1 MIKRIPPVK
10 ITEALRILELDT
22 LPKDEQEVS
31 VAYKRLAKKHHPD
44 SGGTEE
50 AFQELGAA
58 VEYVIR
64 ALALVDATVE
74 KSKGRSKEADA
85 LAEKRA
91 IMRAEMLKRR
101 AEEDRKRNIQATWG
115 ISVILV
121 LIVLSGI
128 GMVIQ
133 PRFIHWMV
141 EKERVERMATVIG
154 TGPDRS
160 YTISWNYQGQTYTEM
175 LNGRFIDGKW
185 LVGPAGMPMIKGGKY
200 IVSFN
205 ARNPDYFELKDKYID
220 PETADRYFSLVKY
233 PLAAALD
240 LPDTDPD
247 VVCIYWSV
255 LDQFGVDGVAHLFFG
270 ALPMRKNWKH
280 NERSFQALKESETF
294 QKLYRS
300 CLGIE

>member
-1 MIKRIPPVK
+1 MK

-22 LPKDEQEVS
+22 LPKDEKEVS
-31 VAYKRLAKKHHPD
+31 VAYKRIAKQRHPD

-58 VEYVIR
+58 VEYVLR

-74 KSKGRSKEADA
+74 KTKRRTAETDA

-91 IMRAEMLKRR
+91 KMRAEMLKRR

-121 LIVLSGI
+121 VIVLFGI

-141 EKERVERMATVIG
+141 EKERVERMATVLS

-160 YTISWNYQGQTYTEM
+160 YTIGWVYQGESYSEI

-205 ARNPDYFELKDKYID
+205 ARNPNYFELKDKYID

-240 LPDTDPD
+240 LPDSDPD

-255 LDQFGVDGVAHLFFG
+255 LDEFGVDGVAHLFFG

>member
-1 MIKRIPPVK
+1 MK

-22 LPKDEQEVS
+22 LPKDEKEVS
-31 VAYKRLAKKHHPD
+31 LAYKRLAKQRHPD

-58 VEYVIR
+58 VEYVLR

-74 KSKGRSKEADA
+74 KTKRRTAETDA

-91 IMRAEMLKRR
+91 KMRAEMLKRR

-121 LIVLSGI
+121 VIVLFGI

-141 EKERVERMATVIG
+141 EKERVERMATVLS

-160 YTISWNYQGQTYTEM
+160 YTIGWEYQGESYSEI

-205 ARNPDYFELKDKYID
+205 ARNPNYFELKDKYID

-240 LPDTDPD
+240 LPDSDPD

-255 LDQFGVDGVAHLFFG
+255 LDEFGVDGVAHLFFG

>member
-1 MIKRIPPVK
+1 MK

-22 LPKDEQEVS
+22 LPKDERAVS
-31 VAYKRLAKKHHPD
+31 VAYKRLAKKRHPD

-58 VEYVIR
+58 VEYVLR

-74 KSKGRSKEADA
+74 QTKRRSAETDA

-91 IMRAEMLKRR
+91 KMRAEMLKRR

-115 ISVILV
+115 ISVILIV
-121 LIVLSGI
+121 IVLFGI

-133 PRFIHWMV
+133 PRFNHWMV
-141 EKERVERMATVIG
+141 EKERVERMATVLS

-160 YTISWNYQGQTYTEM
+160 YTISWNYQGESYTEV

-205 ARNPDYFELKDKYID
+205 GRNPNYFELKDKYID
-220 PETADRYFSLVKY
+220 PETADRYFSIVKY
-233 PLAAALD
+233 PLAAALN
-240 LPDTDPD
+240 LPDSDPD
-247 VVCIYWSV
+247 VVCIFWSV
-255 LDQFGVDGVAHLFFG
+255 LDEFGVDGVAHIFFG

-280 NERSFQALKESETF
+280 NERSFQALKESEAF

>member
-1 MIKRIPPVK
+1 MK

-31 VAYKRLAKKHHPD
+31 VAYKRLAKQRHPD
-44 SGGTEE
+44 SGGTEA
-50 AFQELGAA
+50 AFQELGSA
-58 VEYVIR
+58 VEYVLR

-74 KSKGRSKEADA
+74 KTKRRTTETDA

-91 IMRAEMLKRR
+91 KMRAEMLKRR

-121 LIVLSGI
+121 IIVLFGV

-141 EKERVERMATVIG
+141 EKERVERMATVLS

-160 YTISWNYQGQTYTEM
+160 FTIGWKYQGKSYTEL

-205 ARNPDYFELKDKYID
+205 ARNPNYYELKDKYID

-240 LPDTDPD
+240 LMDSDPD

-255 LDQFGVDGVAHLFFG
+255 LDEFGVDGVAHLFFG

>member
-1 MIKRIPPVK
+1 VK

-22 LPKDEQEVS
+22 LPKDGQEVS
-31 VAYKRLAKKHHPD
+31 VAYKRLAKQRHPD
-44 SGGTEE
+44 SGGTEA

-58 VEYVIR
+58 VEYVLR

-74 KSKGRSKEADA
+74 KTQRRSAETVA

-91 IMRAEMLKRR
+91 KMRAEMLKRR

-121 LIVLSGI
+121 IIVLFGV

-141 EKERVERMATVIG
+141 EKERVERMATVLS

-160 YTISWNYQGQTYTEM
+160 FTIGWKYQGKSYTEL

-205 ARNPDYFELKDKYID
+205 ARNPNYFELKDKYID

-240 LPDTDPD
+240 LMDSDPD

-255 LDQFGVDGVAHLFFG
+255 LDEFGVDGVAHLFFG

>member
-44 SGGTEE
+44 SGWTEE

-74 KSKGRSKEADA
+74 KGKGRSKEADA

-101 AEEDRKRNIQATWG
+101 AEEDRKRNIKATWG

-133 PRFIHWMV
+133 PRFIH
-141 EKERVERMATVIG
+141 
-154 TGPDRS
+154 
-160 YTISWNYQGQTYTEM
+160 
-175 LNGRFIDGKW
+175 
-185 LVGPAGMPMIKGGKY
+185 
-200 IVSFN
+200 
-205 ARNPDYFELKDKYID
+205 
-220 PETADRYFSLVKY
+220 
-233 PLAAALD
+233 
-240 LPDTDPD
+240 
-247 VVCIYWSV
+247 
-255 LDQFGVDGVAHLFFG
+255 
-270 ALPMRKNWKH
+270 
-280 NERSFQALKESETF
+280 
-294 QKLYRS
+294 
-300 CLGIE
+300 

>member
-1 MIKRIPPVK
+1 
-10 ITEALRILELDT
+10 
-22 LPKDEQEVS
+22 
-31 VAYKRLAKKHHPD
+31 
-44 SGGTEE
+44 
-50 AFQELGAA
+50 
-58 VEYVIR
+58 
-64 ALALVDATVE
+64 
-74 KSKGRSKEADA
+74 
-85 LAEKRA
+85 
-91 IMRAEMLKRR
+91 
-101 AEEDRKRNIQATWG
+101 
-115 ISVILV
+115 
-121 LIVLSGI
+121 
-128 GMVIQ
+128 MVIQ

-160 YTISWNYQGQTYTEM
+160 YTISWNYQGQSFTEV

-205 ARNPDYFELKDKYID
+205 ARNPNYFELKDKYID

-240 LPDTDPD
+240 LPDTDPG
-247 VVCIYWSV
+247 VVCTYWSV
-255 LDQFGVDGVAHLFFG
+255 LDEFGVDGVAHLFFG

>member
-1 MIKRIPPVK
+1 MK

-22 LPKDEQEVS
+22 LPKDEKEVS
-31 VAYKRLAKKHHPD
+31 VAYKRLAKQRHPD

-58 VEYVIR
+58 VEYVLR

-74 KSKGRSKEADA
+74 KTKRRTAETDA

-91 IMRAEMLKRR
+91 KMRAEMLKRR

-121 LIVLSGI
+121 VIVLFGI

-141 EKERVERMATVIG
+141 EKERVERMATVLS

-160 YTISWNYQGQTYTEM
+160 FTIGWEYQGESYSEI

-205 ARNPDYFELKDKYID
+205 ARNPNYFELKDKYID

-240 LPDTDPD
+240 LPDSDPD

-255 LDQFGVDGVAHLFFG
+255 LDEFGVDGVAHLFFG

>member
-1 MIKRIPPVK
+1 MK

-22 LPKDEQEVS
+22 LPKDEKEVS
-31 VAYKRLAKKHHPD
+31 VAYKRLAKQRHPD

-58 VEYVIR
+58 VEYVLR

-74 KSKGRSKEADA
+74 KTKRRTAETDA

-91 IMRAEMLKRR
+91 KMRAEMLKRR

-121 LIVLSGI
+121 VIVLFGI

-141 EKERVERMATVIG
+141 EKERVERMSTVLS

-160 YTISWNYQGQTYTEM
+160 YTIGWVYQGESYSEI

-205 ARNPDYFELKDKYID
+205 ARNPNYFELKDKYID

-240 LPDTDPD
+240 LPDSDPD

-255 LDQFGVDGVAHLFFG
+255 LDEFGVDGVAHLFFG

>member
-1 MIKRIPPVK
+1 M
-10 ITEALRILELDT
+10 
-22 LPKDEQEVS
+22 
-31 VAYKRLAKKHHPD
+31 AYKRLAKQRHPD

-58 VEYVIR
+58 VEYVLR

-74 KSKGRSKEADA
+74 KTKRRTAETDA

-91 IMRAEMLKRR
+91 KMRAEMLKRR

-121 LIVLSGI
+121 VIVLFGI

-141 EKERVERMATVIG
+141 EKERVERMATVLS

-160 YTISWNYQGQTYTEM
+160 YTIGWEYQGESYSEI

-205 ARNPDYFELKDKYID
+205 ARNPNYFELKDKYID
-220 PETADRYFSLVKY
+220 PETAERYFSLVKY

-240 LPDTDPD
+240 LPDSDPD

-255 LDQFGVDGVAHLFFG
+255 LDEFGVDGVAHLFFG
-270 ALPMRKNWKH
+270 GLPMRKNWKH

>member
-1 MIKRIPPVK
+1 MK

-31 VAYKRLAKKHHPD
+31 VAYKRLAKQRHPD
-44 SGGTEE
+44 SGGTEA
-50 AFQELGAA
+50 AFQELGSA
-58 VEYVIR
+58 VEYVLR

-74 KSKGRSKEADA
+74 KTKRRTTETDA

-91 IMRAEMLKRR
+91 KMRAEMLKRR

-121 LIVLSGI
+121 IIVLFGV

-141 EKERVERMATVIG
+141 EKERVERMATVLS

-160 YTISWNYQGQTYTEM
+160 FTIGWKYQGKSYTEL

-205 ARNPDYFELKDKYID
+205 ARNPNYFELKDKYID

-240 LPDTDPD
+240 LRDSDPD

-255 LDQFGVDGVAHLFFG
+255 LDEFGVDGVAHLFFG

>member
-1 MIKRIPPVK
+1 MK

-22 LPKDEQEVS
+22 LPKDGQEVS
-31 VAYKRLAKKHHPD
+31 VAYKRLAKQRHPD
-44 SGGTEE
+44 SGGTEA

-58 VEYVIR
+58 VEYVLR

-74 KSKGRSKEADA
+74 KTQRRSAETVA

-91 IMRAEMLKRR
+91 KMRAEMLKRR

-121 LIVLSGI
+121 IIVLFGV

-141 EKERVERMATVIG
+141 EKERVERMATVLS

-160 YTISWNYQGQTYTEM
+160 FTIGWKYQGKSYTEL

-205 ARNPDYFELKDKYID
+205 ARNPNYFELKDKYID

-240 LPDTDPD
+240 LMDSDPD

-255 LDQFGVDGVAHLFFG
+255 LDEFGVDGVAHLFFG

>member
-1 MIKRIPPVK
+1 MK

-22 LPKDEQEVS
+22 LPKDVKEVS
-31 VAYKRLAKKHHPD
+31 VAYKRLAKQRHPD

-58 VEYVIR
+58 VEYVLR

-74 KSKGRSKEADA
+74 KTKRRTAETDA

-91 IMRAEMLKRR
+91 KMRAEMLKRR

-121 LIVLSGI
+121 VIVLFGI

-141 EKERVERMATVIG
+141 EKERVERMATVLS

-160 YTISWNYQGQTYTEM
+160 YTIGWEYQGESYSEI

-205 ARNPDYFELKDKYID
+205 ARNPNYFELKDKYID

-240 LPDTDPD
+240 LPDSDAD

-255 LDQFGVDGVAHLFFG
+255 LDEFGVDGVAHLFFG
-270 ALPMRKNWKH
+270 GLPMRKNWKH